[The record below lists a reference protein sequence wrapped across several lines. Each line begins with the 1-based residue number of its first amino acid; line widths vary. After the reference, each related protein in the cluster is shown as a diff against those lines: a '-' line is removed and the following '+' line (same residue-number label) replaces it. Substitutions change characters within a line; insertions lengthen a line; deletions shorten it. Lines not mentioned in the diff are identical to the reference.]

1 MASAVDTATILHLN
15 TYTYWLKRRI
25 EIQWEIIYT
34 LSSSFILFLPLLY
47 ATPILTFIFISSVKR

>member
-1 MASAVDTATILHLN
+1 MASAVDTATTLHLN

-34 LSSSFILFLPLLY
+34 LSSSFILFLSLLY
-47 ATPILTFIFISSVKR
+47 ATPILTLIFISSVKR